1 MTIKRSAILIVLVV
15 SLVSCSNRQNG
26 EVSVKED
33 LTAKQLLQGIWVNDE
48 TEMPLMR
55 IEGDTVYY
63 ANPQS
68 APVPFKVVH
77 DTIYIYSNEP
87 VAYKIDRQT
96 EYSFWFHSLAD
107 EVIKLHK
114 SENAEDSLVFTSREV
129 EVISTTPEVI
139 KKDSIVIYKNTRYRG
154 YVYIN
159 PSKMKVFK
167 TSYSE
172 NGISVDNVYYD
183 NVIHICVYEGKKML
197 YGQDITKKMFADI
210 FPAEMLDQAILADM
224 NFMGVDSKGYH
235 YQATLG
241 IPESSV
247 YNLVNMI
254 IGFDNTM
261 NIEKADLFRFFFT
274 TVFIS
279 SHRHSVD
286 VWPWAFRLYCCYGR
300 SCFLLAYVRFHGRPV
315 FLLRQMLSACIR
327 VLHPALREPVS
338 YRCPYPGIF
347 RYS

>member
-15 SLVSCSNRQNG
+15 SLASCSNRQNG

-55 IEGDTVYY
+55 IEG
-63 ANPQS
+63 
-68 APVPFKVVH
+68 
-77 DTIYIYSNEP
+77 
-87 VAYKIDRQT
+87 IDRQT

-139 KKDSIVIYKNTRYRG
+139 KKDSIVTYKNTRYRG

-210 FPAEMLDQAILADM
+210 FPTEMLDQAILADM

-261 NIEKADLFRFFFT
+261 NIEKA
-274 TVFIS
+274 
-279 SHRHSVD
+279 
-286 VWPWAFRLYCCYGR
+286 
-300 SCFLLAYVRFHGRPV
+300 
-315 FLLRQMLSACIR
+315 
-327 VLHPALREPVS
+327 E
-338 YRCPYPGIF
+338 
-347 RYS
+347 

>member
-1 MTIKRSAILIVLVV
+1 MTIKGSAILIVLVV
-15 SLVSCSNRQNG
+15 SLASCSNRQTG

-33 LTAKQLLQGIWVNDE
+33 LIAKQLLQGIWVNDE

-68 APVPFKVVH
+68 APVSFKVVH

-139 KKDSIVIYKNTRYRG
+139 KKDSIVTYKNTRYRG

-247 YNLVNMI
+247 YSLVKMI
-254 IGFDNTM
+254 IDFDNTM
-261 NIEKADLFRFFFT
+261 SIEKA
-274 TVFIS
+274 
-279 SHRHSVD
+279 
-286 VWPWAFRLYCCYGR
+286 
-300 SCFLLAYVRFHGRPV
+300 
-315 FLLRQMLSACIR
+315 
-327 VLHPALREPVS
+327 E
-338 YRCPYPGIF
+338 
-347 RYS
+347 

>member
-1 MTIKRSAILIVLVV
+1 
-15 SLVSCSNRQNG
+15 
-26 EVSVKED
+26 
-33 LTAKQLLQGIWVNDE
+33 
-48 TEMPLMR
+48 
-55 IEGDTVYY
+55 
-63 ANPQS
+63 
-68 APVPFKVVH
+68 
-77 DTIYIYSNEP
+77 
-87 VAYKIDRQT
+87 
-96 EYSFWFHSLAD
+96 
-107 EVIKLHK
+107 
-114 SENAEDSLVFTSREV
+114 EDSLVFTSREV

-139 KKDSIVIYKNTRYRG
+139 KKDSIVTYKNTRYRG

-261 NIEKADLFRFFFT
+261 NIEKA
-274 TVFIS
+274 
-279 SHRHSVD
+279 
-286 VWPWAFRLYCCYGR
+286 
-300 SCFLLAYVRFHGRPV
+300 
-315 FLLRQMLSACIR
+315 
-327 VLHPALREPVS
+327 E
-338 YRCPYPGIF
+338 
-347 RYS
+347 

>member
-15 SLVSCSNRQNG
+15 SLASCSNRQNG

-139 KKDSIVIYKNTRYRG
+139 KKDSIVTYKNTRYRG

-210 FPAEMLDQAILADM
+210 FPTEMLDQAILADM

-261 NIEKADLFRFFFT
+261 NIEK
-274 TVFIS
+274 
-279 SHRHSVD
+279 
-286 VWPWAFRLYCCYGR
+286 
-300 SCFLLAYVRFHGRPV
+300 
-315 FLLRQMLSACIR
+315 
-327 VLHPALREPVS
+327 EE
-338 YRCPYPGIF
+338 
-347 RYS
+347 

>member
-15 SLVSCSNRQNG
+15 SLASCSNRQNG

-114 SENAEDSLVFTSREV
+114 SENAEDSLV
-129 EVISTTPEVI
+129 
-139 KKDSIVIYKNTRYRG
+139 
-154 YVYIN
+154 
-159 PSKMKVFK
+159 
-167 TSYSE
+167 
-172 NGISVDNVYYD
+172 
-183 NVIHICVYEGKKML
+183 IHICVYEGKKML

-261 NIEKADLFRFFFT
+261 NIEKA
-274 TVFIS
+274 
-279 SHRHSVD
+279 
-286 VWPWAFRLYCCYGR
+286 
-300 SCFLLAYVRFHGRPV
+300 
-315 FLLRQMLSACIR
+315 
-327 VLHPALREPVS
+327 E
-338 YRCPYPGIF
+338 
-347 RYS
+347 